1 MNYAARRAF
10 IKSTSQVREARR
22 LRQAGRTEE
31 MRKALEEAAWQRSR
45 GLSLADEVSRPLASA

>member
-10 IKSTSQVREARR
+10 IKSTSQVREARS
-22 LRQAGRTEE
+22 LKQADRTQE

-45 GLSLADEVSRPLASA
+45 GLGLADEGSHQ

>member
-22 LRQAGRTEE
+22 LKQAGRTQE

-45 GLSLADEVSRPLASA
+45 GLGLSDEGSRQ